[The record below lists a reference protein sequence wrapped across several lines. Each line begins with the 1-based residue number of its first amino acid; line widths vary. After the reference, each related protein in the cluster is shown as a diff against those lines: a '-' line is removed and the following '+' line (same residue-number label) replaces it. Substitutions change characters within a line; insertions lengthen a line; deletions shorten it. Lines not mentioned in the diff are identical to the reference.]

1 MNIDVC
7 LSLKLIDNY
16 NLDDTTVV
24 VIDVVRASTTI
35 SAAIYYGVKHIV
47 ALADI
52 EQTRKM
58 KESGYIISGE
68 RNGDTIKGFDYG
80 NSPLVFK
87 NKTVFEG
94 QKLAITTTNGTRTL
108 SLVEKAAS
116 QFTNCDV
123 IIGAFVNH
131 DAIRDYII
139 NSSKN
144 VLLVCS
150 GWKANLS
157 IEDTIFAGKLAE
169 ELLAKE
175 NYTVMSD
182 GAAHAI
188 HLYNLAKE
196 NLFNFVLDSSARFRG
211 KPGSLIND
219 IKYCLRDSII
229 DAVPILKNGKITA

>member
-1 MNIDVC
+1 MNLDVC

-16 NLDDTTVV
+16 NLDNTTIV

-35 SAAIYYGVKHIV
+35 SAAIYYGVEHIV

-52 EQTRKM
+52 EQTRKLRD
-58 KESGYIISGE
+58 SGYIISGE

-87 NKTVFEG
+87 NRAVFEG

-108 SLVEKAAS
+108 SLVEKAANK
-116 QFTNCDV
+116 FTNCDI

-131 DAIRDYII
+131 NSIRDYIL
-139 NSSKN
+139 SKSKN

-157 IEDTIFAGKLAE
+157 IEDTIFAGKLSQ
-169 ELLAKE
+169 ELLAKS
-175 NYTVMSD
+175 NYTVISD
-182 GAAHAI
+182 GVAHAI
-188 HLYNLAKE
+188 NLYNLAKN
-196 NLFNFVLDSSARFRG
+196 NLFNFVLDNSARFRG

-229 DAVPILKNGKITA
+229 DSVPILKKGKIGA